1 MKGASHAAGLCRRTF
16 EDVFQIMTVVLIE
29 TTQLDWLVASLQLT
43 LHRVVFS
50 TAVHLQRQTAVRPKL
65 FLVRNRRGVWI
76 SAISRAARIGP
87 IYGIWQSR
95 FVAACLRLSAKRSCR
110 AS

>member
-50 TAVHLQRQTAVRPKL
+50 TAVRLQRQTAVRPEL
-65 FLVRNRRGVWI
+65 FLGAKPVRRLDQRHQQSRPNRTDIRNLAEQVRRGML
-76 SAISRAARIGP
+76 AA
-87 IYGIWQSR
+87 
-95 FVAACLRLSAKRSCR
+95 LRQ
-110 AS
+110 